1 MPRHWKDSQKG
12 DEGANLKFRKQHR
25 IPKKCDKSTIK
36 WVLTLEEHIEDSHLL
51 EFPEILY
58 HGCKSEVKR
67 EEERKKL
74 ERKKGKSVEPWSEFS
89 NSYYVPKLWPA
100 YVFGCRNGG
109 WWAWT
114 QLPKSPLRIDNKVIW
129 ETHLLIY
136 PGMSSPLQVD
146 GAGEEKIGERWCH
159 T

>member
-58 HGCKSEVKR
+58 HGCESEVKR

-74 ERKKGKSVEPWSEFS
+74 ERKKGKRVLNLDLNFPTHITVQNCDLLTFLDAAMEADEPEHRSPRAL
-89 NSYYVPKLWPA
+89 YVSITK
-100 YVFGCRNGG
+100 
-109 WWAWT
+109 
-114 QLPKSPLRIDNKVIW
+114 
-129 ETHLLIY
+129 
-136 PGMSSPLQVD
+136 
-146 GAGEEKIGERWCH
+146 
-159 T
+159 